1 MRQEILRKGA
11 KVKRWHTITNV
22 KEQTVADHSWGVAS
36 IILDVWPDS
45 SNSLITYALWHD
57 IPEFVVGDVP
67 VTAKWANEDLARAVE
82 KAESQIAK
90 KYKLF
95 IELTETEKLKL
106 AIADLLEVLWYASE
120 EIALG
125 NSNFLEVFHTARKKL
140 KTLIQPMYNNPSEK
154 ISAKYITRIINNLRS
169 KI

>member
-11 KVKRWHTITNV
+11 KVQRWHTITNV

-67 VTAKWANEDLARAVE
+67 VTAKWANENLARAVE
-82 KAESQIAK
+82 KAETQVAK
-90 KYKLF
+90 EHNLYVKL
-95 IELTETEKLKL
+95 TTTEKIKL

-125 NSNFLEVFHTARKKL
+125 NSNFLKVFHTARKRL
-140 KTLIQPMYNNPSEK
+140 ETLIHSMDCKAYV
-154 ISAKYITRIINNLRS
+154 TDIINHLQGEINHAKS
-169 KI
+169 